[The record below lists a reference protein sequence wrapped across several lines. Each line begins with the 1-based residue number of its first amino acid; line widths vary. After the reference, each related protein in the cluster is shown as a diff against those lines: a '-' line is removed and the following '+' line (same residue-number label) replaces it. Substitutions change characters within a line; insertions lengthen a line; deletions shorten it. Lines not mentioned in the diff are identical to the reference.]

1 MSLPKKHIIVLGA
14 GVSGLQTALSILSA
28 FQKYKVT
35 IIALH
40 FPGDKSVDYTSPWAG
55 GDWRS
60 ATDIPEV
67 RGFDKRTYE
76 YWRSLL
82 SSSSSSEYEKKVQKF
97 GIGMKPLLYFCGKE
111 TDETKGH
118 DGSGLWFKDLV
129 DDFEVLD
136 LSTYPEVPKSGGL
149 VLGVKWK
156 TVFINIP
163 RYLEYLFESVKDLG
177 AEIIKASIPLDPTS
191 GLEGIVKKAKSLL
204 EKEDQEVFALINC
217 TGLSARHF
225 VGTEEA
231 EKLYPIRGQT
241 ILVKGEAVHG
251 RTLTNGLHTDV
262 EELLYV
268 IPRPGS
274 GTTILGG
281 CKQAGN
287 WNAGVDKE
295 LSKRILEG
303 VKNEGLGEELRTG
316 EGGEF
321 EIISEQVGLR
331 PGRKGGPRVELEG
344 KEKVEG
350 TWVVHAYGHAGA
362 GYQNS
367 VGSAEK
373 VVRILEGLE

>member
-1 MSLPKKHIIVLGA
+1 
-14 GVSGLQTALSILSA
+14 
-28 FQKYKVT
+28 
-35 IIALH
+35 
-40 FPGDKSVDYTSPWAG
+40 
-55 GDWRS
+55 
-60 ATDIPEV
+60 
-67 RGFDKRTYE
+67 
-76 YWRSLL
+76 
-82 SSSSSSEYEKKVQKF
+82 
-97 GIGMKPLLYFCGKE
+97 MKPLLYFFGKE
-111 TDETKGH
+111 TDETKGL

-136 LSTYPEVPKSGGL
+136 LETYSEVPKSGGV
-149 VLGVKWK
+149 VLGIKWK
-156 TVFINIP
+156 SVFINIP
-163 RYLEYLFESVKDLG
+163 RYLEYLLESVKDLG
-177 AEIIKASIPLDPTS
+177 AEIVKASIPVGDG
-191 GLEGIVKKAKSLL
+191 GLEGIVKKAKSHVAG
-204 EKEDQEVFALINC
+204 EEVFALINC

-225 VGTEEA
+225 VGQEEA

-241 ILVKGEAVHG
+241 ILVKGEAAHG
-251 RTLTNGLHTDV
+251 RTLANGSHMDV

-287 WNAGVDKE
+287 WNEGVDEE
-295 LSKRILEG
+295 LSKRILER
-303 VKNEGLGEELRTG
+303 VKNEGMGEELRTG
-316 EGGEF
+316 EEGEF

-344 KEKVEG
+344 KEKVAG

-373 VVRILEGLE
+373 VVKILEGLE

>member
-1 MSLPKKHIIVLGA
+1 MSQPKKHIIVIGA
-14 GVSGLQTALSILSA
+14 GVSGLQTALSILSSS
-28 FQKYKVT
+28 QKYKVT

-40 FPGDKSVDYTSPWAG
+40 FPGDKSIAYTSPWAG

-82 SSSSSSEYEKKVQKF
+82 QSSSPSEYERKVQKF
-97 GIGMKPLLYFCGKE
+97 GIGMKPLLYFFGKE

-136 LSTYPEVPKSGGL
+136 LETYPEVPKSGGV

-156 TVFINIP
+156 SVFINIP

-177 AEIIKASIPLDPTS
+177 VEIVKASIPLDPTL
-191 GLEGIVKKAKSLL
+191 GLEGMVKKEKSLL
-204 EKEDQEVFALINC
+204 GLDGEEILALVNC
-217 TGLSARHF
+217 TGLGARHF
-225 VGTEEA
+225 VGQEEA

-241 ILVKGEAVHG
+241 ILVKGEAEHG
-251 RTLTNGLHTDV
+251 RTLANSSHTDV

-287 WNAGVDKE
+287 WNAEVDKE
-295 LSKRILEG
+295 LTKRILER
-303 VKNEGLGEELRTG
+303 VKDEGMGEELRTE

-321 EIISEQVGLR
+321 EIISEQVGMR

-373 VVRILEGLE
+373 VIKILEGLE